1 MTNQKKKKVR
11 QLLERSEELTGSTDY
26 IASHEIDQIIKKG
39 RDRIKHAITVSDEK
53 LTKTKKQIVREMAQD
68 LEKVGY
74 PVNQICDRLTKSLK
88 GLVSERTV
96 RELDSKYKNPE
107 QSEVAKMQQNHDGGS
122 LYRQQEQV
130 SKKDY
135 KEVTFEDI
143 KFLNP
148 SKAKQVAK
156 YQMSRALWWEQQAKQ
171 NKQQEEE
178 KQIPAMTTKQQDHR
192 DEDKD
197 RIIADLKEKQI
208 ALKDGLKYAKGII
221 IQLLDKKIEERYIV
235 ARVRPSSR
243 KWLKEYEKY
252 VDKITKSKP
261 KRKSGSAKTP
271 LEKEK
276 RELLQIPS
284 SAHRDNLI
292 RGETETPQN
301 GQVRLVASVKGA

>member
-1 MTNQKKKKVR
+1 MSAKEKKKVQ
-11 QLLERSEELTGSTDY
+11 QLLERSEELTGSADY

-39 RDRIKHAITVSDEK
+39 RERIKHAITVSDEK

-68 LEKVGY
+68 LEKAGY

-96 RELDSKYKNPE
+96 RELDSKYKNRE
-107 QSEVAKMQQNHDGGS
+107 QSEVAKMQQNHNGGS

-135 KEVTFEDI
+135 KGVTFEDI
-143 KFLNP
+143 KFLNL

-156 YQMSRALWWEQQAKQ
+156 YQMSRALWLEQQAKQ

-178 KQIPAMTTKQQDHR
+178 KQIPATTTMQQDDR
-192 DEDKD
+192 DKD

-221 IQLLDKKIEERYIV
+221 IQLLDKKTERYII

-243 KWLKEYEKY
+243 EWLKEYENY
-252 VDKITKSKP
+252 VGKITKSKS
-261 KRKSGSAKTP
+261 KRKSRSGKMP
-271 LEKEK
+271 LKKEK
-276 RELLQIPS
+276 TELLQKSRHIE
-284 SAHRDNLI
+284 I
-292 RGETETPQN
+292 T
-301 GQVRLVASVKGA
+301 